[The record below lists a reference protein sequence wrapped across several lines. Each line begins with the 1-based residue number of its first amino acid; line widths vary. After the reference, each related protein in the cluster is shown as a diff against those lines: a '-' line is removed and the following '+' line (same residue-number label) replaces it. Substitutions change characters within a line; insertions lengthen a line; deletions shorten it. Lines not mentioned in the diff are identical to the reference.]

1 MFHVF
6 MFREPV
12 LLVSL
17 PSNYNSSIMDLNS
30 TETHD
35 LLRQAREKAEKL
47 VRELHARK
55 AEVEANPPDLPIDQ
69 LAQGRIALD
78 NAIASAER
86 MLKSL
91 DDAQRIASV
100 ETN

>member
-1 MFHVF
+1 
-6 MFREPV
+6 
-12 LLVSL
+12 
-17 PSNYNSSIMDLNS
+17 MDLNS
-30 TETHD
+30 AETHE

-47 VRELHARK
+47 LNDLK
-55 AEVEANPPDLPIDQ
+55 AKQIDLDANPPEIAPEDLV
-69 LAQGRIALD
+69 QGRAALA

-91 DDAQRIASV
+91 NEAQRIASV

>member
-1 MFHVF
+1 
-6 MFREPV
+6 
-12 LLVSL
+12 
-17 PSNYNSSIMDLNS
+17 MDLNS
-30 TETHD
+30 AETHE

-47 VRELHARK
+47 ITDLKAKQVELD
-55 AEVEANPPDLPIDQ
+55 ANPPVISPEELV
-69 LAQGRIALD
+69 QGRAALA

-91 DDAQRIASV
+91 DEAQRIASV

>member
-6 MFREPV
+6 MFR
-12 LLVSL
+12 L
-17 PSNYNSSIMDLNS
+17 PTLCVFKPASYNALMDLNS
-30 TETHD
+30 AETHD

-55 AEVEANPPDLPIDQ
+55 AEVEASPPDLPVDQ

-78 NAIASAER
+78 NAIASAQR

>member
-1 MFHVF
+1 
-6 MFREPV
+6 
-12 LLVSL
+12 
-17 PSNYNSSIMDLNS
+17 MDLNS
-30 TETHD
+30 AQTHE

-47 VRELHARK
+47 LNDLRANKVEL
-55 AEVEANPPDLPIDQ
+55 EANPPQ
-69 LAQGRIALD
+69 LSPEQLEQGRTALN

-91 DDAQRIASV
+91 DDAQRIASI